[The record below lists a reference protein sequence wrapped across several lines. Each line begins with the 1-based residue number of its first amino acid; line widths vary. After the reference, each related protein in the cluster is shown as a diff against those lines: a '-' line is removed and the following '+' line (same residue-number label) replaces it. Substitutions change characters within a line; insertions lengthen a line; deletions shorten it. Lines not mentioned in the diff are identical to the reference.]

1 MEDPKIFISY
11 SHDSEEHK
19 EWVLKLAEA
28 VMDKGIDCILDQWD
42 LELGSNLSKFME
54 KGMQGS
60 DRVLVVCTAEY
71 NSKANDR
78 VGGVGYENTIVTS
91 EIMLNMDTNKF
102 IPVIRNVDDKIK
114 TPRCLS
120 ERMYIDFTN
129 EEGFLSNVDSLV
141 SEIYG
146 IKKKTKPI
154 LGNNPFEKNNNLPE
168 STARVFFNNRFETT
182 FPGVR
187 GIEWFETKEAIDRL
201 KLLFE
206 DPIVFDDCD
215 PFWWWRDGDLDIKK
229 FTVISDDTVLIDD
242 QEMRIG
248 RIAAINT
255 GSYYQSFVY
264 IELLPSESTGV
275 YGEYDCDVNIKESGY
290 RREEYGIFK
299 DHYITSSEYNDG
311 AAIIDGKPVKL
322 NGEAE
327 VRVRYL
333 SKYNL
338 IIAPK
343 DSPINNND
351 FILTRKTIL
360 NNILSG
366 SDTLEKL
373 VEAVKELPK
382 NPR

>member
-1 MEDPKIFISY
+1 MEHPEIFISY

-28 VMDKGIDCILDQWD
+28 LMAKGIDCILDQWD
-42 LELGSNLSKFME
+42 LELGSNLPKFME

-71 NSKANDR
+71 NSKANDG
-78 VGGVGYENTIVTS
+78 VGGVGYENIIVTS

-102 IPVIRNVDDKIK
+102 IPVIRNVDSKIK
-114 TPRCLS
+114 TPLCLS
-120 ERMYIDFTN
+120 GRMYVDFTN
-129 EEGFLSNVDSLV
+129 EEEFLSNVESLV
-141 SEIYG
+141 YEIYG
-146 IKKKTKPI
+146 IKKKIKPR
-154 LGNNPFEKNNNLPE
+154 LGNNPFKKNNNLPA
-168 STARVFFNNRFETT
+168 STPRVFFDERFSTT

-187 GIEWFETKEAIDRL
+187 GIEWFETKEAIERL
-201 KLLFE
+201 HLLFE
-206 DPIVFDDCD
+206 DPISFDDCN
-215 PFWWWRDGDLDIKK
+215 PFWWWRDGELEIRK
-229 FTVISDDTVLIDD
+229 FTVISDDTVLMDYL
-242 QEMRIG
+242 EMRVG
-248 RIAAINT
+248 KIAAINT

-275 YGEYDCDVNIKESGY
+275 YGEYDCDDHIKEIGY
-290 RREEYGIFK
+290 CSEEYGIFK
-299 DHYITSSEYNDG
+299 GHYITRSEYDDG

-338 IIAPK
+338 IIAPQ

-351 FILTRKTIL
+351 FDSTRDAIL

-366 SDTLEKL
+366 NDTLETL
-373 VEAVKELPK
+373 VEAVKKLPK
-382 NPR
+382 NPI